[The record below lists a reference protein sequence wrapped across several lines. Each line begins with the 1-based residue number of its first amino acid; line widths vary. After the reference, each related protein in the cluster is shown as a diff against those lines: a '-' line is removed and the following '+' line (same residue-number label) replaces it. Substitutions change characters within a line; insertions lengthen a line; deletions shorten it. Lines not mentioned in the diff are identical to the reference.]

1 MYKLRT
7 EEEKEGMIRIEPGGW
22 KHGRKL
28 LSFAE
33 AWEME
38 GREVDVVEISA
49 DSRGAAMSAVVDG
62 VVIFAEVHG
71 E

>member
-1 MYKLRT
+1 MST
-7 EEEKEGMIRIEPGGW
+7 EPKTEGMIRIEPGGW

-33 AWEME
+33 EWENE

>member
-1 MYKLRT
+1 MHG
-7 EEEKEGMIRIEPGGW
+7 EEKAAALNISAGGW
-22 KHGRKL
+22 KHVEKL
-28 LSFAE
+28 SAFAKE
-33 AWEME
+33 WESA

-49 DSRGAAMSAVVDG
+49 DSRGGAMSAVVDG